1 MHVPRHWHALA
12 IGLLVIAVSSACGG
26 GSHSGNSNVASKTPE
41 AILRS
46 VRRAVYDAKSV
57 HVAGGSPAE
66 SLDLRLVA
74 GQGAVG
80 DVTKGGNKL
89 QLVRIGPTAYVKGD
103 AATIQSLAGAKA
115 AQRLGGR
122 WLRLPIS
129 DPAYASIKKLTA
141 MNDLVGGAV
150 SPTGSTLTKLP
161 QRTIRGIP
169 VIGLEDQGHGVLYIS
184 ATGQPYPVEI
194 DSAPGGHDKV
204 VFSEWNKPV
213 TLNAPATSIGVKQL
227 TKQG

>member
-12 IGLLVIAVSSACGG
+12 IGLLVIAVAAACGG
-26 GSHSGNSNVASKTPE
+26 GSHSSSTDVGSKTPA

-46 VRRAVYDAKSV
+46 VRRAVYAAKSV
-57 HVAGGSPAE
+57 HVAGGSPAT

-80 DVTKGGNKL
+80 DVTQGGNKL

-115 AQRLGGR
+115 AQKLGGR
-122 WLRLPIS
+122 WLKLQIA

-141 MNDLVGGAV
+141 MNDLVAGAV
-150 SPTGSTLTKLP
+150 SPSGTTLTKLP

-169 VIGLEDQGHGVLYIS
+169 VIGLEDQGHGVLYIAAS
-184 ATGQPYPVEI
+184 GQPYPVEI
-194 DSAPGGHDKV
+194 DGAAGQHNKI
-204 VFSEWNKPV
+204 VFSEWNQPV
-213 TLNAPATSIGVKQL
+213 TLKAPADAIGINQL